1 MCCLKFTHTYIIF
14 VVGVN
19 HSLPQDLLHMYLDC
33 IIDKRI
39 YKYCRFQTNFRP
51 GADDELWLSD
61 GEDEDENY
69 MEDEEGEVRPPSEQR
84 VPINE
89 SDLPDTVTILER
101 DGCLV
106 YLVGTAHFSKE
117 SQNDVS
123 KVS

>member
-1 MCCLKFTHTYIIF
+1 M
-14 VVGVN
+14 
-19 HSLPQDLLHMYLDC
+19 
-33 IIDKRI
+33 
-39 YKYCRFQTNFRP
+39 
-51 GADDELWLSD
+51 SD

-69 MEDEEGEVRPPSEQR
+69 MDDEEGEVRPPSEQR

-89 SDLPDTVTILER
+89 SDLPDTVTVLER